1 MYGRALVVSGV
12 RLLCSMVLGLL
23 RFLALERDSVFPHA
37 CAVCG
42 LEWRLLMEFL
52 SLHVG
57 G

>member
-1 MYGRALVVSGV
+1 MYGRALVVSGA

-23 RFLALERDSVFPHA
+23 RILALERDSVFPHM

-42 LEWRLLMEFL
+42 LEWRFLMELL